1 MADLTKKTE
10 VDADAE
16 ASSAP
21 RRRVSP
27 MQFFTEVRREMSK
40 VTWPSWKET
49 WLTTVM
55 VFIMVGLTM
64 VFFFV
69 VDFVLN
75 YGEMLLIGA
84 RRLY

>member
-1 MADLTKKTE
+1 MADVTKKTE
-10 VDADAE
+10 VDVDGE
-16 ASSAP
+16 APVA

-27 MQFFTEVRREMSK
+27 VQFFQEVRREMSK
-40 VTWPSWKET
+40 VTWPTWKET
-49 WLTTVM
+49 WLTTMM

-64 VFFFV
+64 VFFAV

>member
-1 MADLTKKTE
+1 MADVIKKTVVE
-10 VDADAE
+10 DAE
-16 ASSAP
+16 AP
-21 RRRVSP
+21 VVRRRVSP
-27 MQFFTEVRREMSK
+27 MQFFQEVRREMSK

-64 VFFFV
+64 GFFFV
-69 VDFVLN
+69 VDTVLR
-75 YGEMLLIGA
+75 YGELYLIGA

>member
-1 MADLTKKTE
+1 MTDDKKKVIE
-10 VDADAE
+10 AGDAE
-16 ASSAP
+16 AALP
-21 RRRVSP
+21 VRRVGP
-27 MQFFTEVRREMSK
+27 VEFFKQVRREAKK

-49 WLTTVM
+49 WLTTMM

-69 VDFVLN
+69 VDSALN

-84 RRLY
+84 KRLL